1 MKSTWQPFVW
11 QEIALVSLH
20 LCLLYLISPFVGCS
34 IANFVQINYFLYGF
48 VKTFCGE
55 DHTPM

>member
-20 LCLLYLISPFVGCS
+20 LCLLAFSFFPFARCS
-34 IANFVQINYFLYGF
+34 IVHIVQMNYFL
-48 VKTFCGE
+48 
-55 DHTPM
+55 